1 VFDNAVGTD
10 FVFRCVLKED
20 TYQDETRL
28 KTSLLSADKMDYA
41 DESRH
46 ILNTFKAAGIGA

>member
-28 KTSLLSADKMDYA
+28 KTSLLAADKMNYA